1 MTSSGILR
9 LRLTLTAI
17 GFAIWAYGARSD
29 QRPVLWVGLGIM
41 AVALVA
47 RFIPPSDRPRGTGA
61 GESDESEGPRR

>member
-1 MTSSGILR
+1 MTSSAILR
-9 LRLTLTAI
+9 LRLALTAF

-47 RFIPPSDRPRGTGA
+47 RFIPPSDRPRGSG
-61 GESDESEGPRR
+61 GDERE

>member
-41 AVALVA
+41 ALALLA
-47 RFIPPSDRPRGTGA
+47 RFIPPTNRHAP
-61 GESDESEGPRR
+61 

>member
-9 LRLTLTAI
+9 LRLTLTAF

-29 QRPVLWVGLGIM
+29 QRPVLWIGLGIM

-47 RFIPPSDRPRGTGA
+47 RFIPPSDRPRAPTPDA
-61 GESDESEGPRR
+61 

>member
-47 RFIPPSDRPRGTGA
+47 RFIPPSDRPRGNGA
-61 GESDESEGPRR
+61 EQGE

>member
-29 QRPVLWVGLGIM
+29 QRPVLWIGLGIM
-41 AVALVA
+41 ALALLA
-47 RFIPPSDRPRGTGA
+47 RFIPPSDRRGA
-61 GESDESEGPRR
+61 DADKER